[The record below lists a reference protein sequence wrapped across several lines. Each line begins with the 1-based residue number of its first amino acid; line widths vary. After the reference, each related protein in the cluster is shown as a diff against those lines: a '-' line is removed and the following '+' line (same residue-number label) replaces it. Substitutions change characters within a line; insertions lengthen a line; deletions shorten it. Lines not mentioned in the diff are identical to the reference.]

1 MRTVKKIF
9 YVIGVLLVLAVMVLL
24 CTALMQIGM
33 GVLGESMQIA
43 ISEDTLYSLSGTLGI
58 ALTSIFFA
66 GYAVRKRK
74 LDSNESVEKQPFDVK
89 KAIIYGLLAICV
101 CHIFFSF
108 ITTILFSQIFPIT
121 YEQTQSSSIYMDI
134 LCGLILA
141 PISEEAL
148 FRLGLYS
155 LLKRQLK
162 EKSAIVLCA
171 LIFGVMHGYNALGVV
186 SCCLAG
192 LVFTL
197 IYERTG
203 NIWYSILAHAMC
215 NLHSLIFNT
224 LERKGIMLFG
234 GLMQYEVN
242 GYNMYHAVVIV
253 AAVLFCAAIGYF
265 YKKRLTRA

>member
-224 LERKGIMLFG
+224 LERR
-234 GLMQYEVN
+234 
-242 GYNMYHAVVIV
+242 
-253 AAVLFCAAIGYF
+253 VLCYLGV
-265 YKKRLTRA
+265 